1 MGSPKARTPSL
12 QTVKMKIPLKTLSK
26 YFLSNFT
33 PNSIMEVFEMFQDT
47 DPNILNDLYNQVG
60 RNKDILVECMLNGG
74 ELPEQYIEQF
84 TNRRRP
90 QEDNKSDVEDQN
102 LNNLVDLDGEADPE
116 TIARQI
122 QMIEQASKAK
132 EERES
137 IKAARRLQRET
148 EKMAGMTDEQIA
160 KQMQD
165 KEIQR
170 LQAQEQKE
178 QRRAE
183 RQNRERQQIEQA
195 YNNYGE
201 SGTNPQSAP
210 KQQKGEQLSPEEMAQ
225 IQR

>member
-210 KQQKGEQLSPEEMAQ
+210 KQQTGEQLSPEEMAQ

>member
-1 MGSPKARTPSL
+1 METVAFLKSMETRTASTFQATIDSTSRTLSATKSKLKSKSPMGSPKARTPSL

-122 QMIEQASKAK
+122 QMIE
-132 EERES
+132 
-137 IKAARRLQRET
+137 
-148 EKMAGMTDEQIA
+148 
-160 KQMQD
+160 
-165 KEIQR
+165 
-170 LQAQEQKE
+170 
-178 QRRAE
+178 
-183 RQNRERQQIEQA
+183 
-195 YNNYGE
+195 
-201 SGTNPQSAP
+201 
-210 KQQKGEQLSPEEMAQ
+210 
-225 IQR
+225 